1 MRRSGRSSPDQ
12 RLAAQAV
19 ALALDPDCGEA
30 AAVEA
35 LTDAAGGNRQ
45 VLRRALARIR
55 AGESLRPS
63 RPARQAAVI
72 LRQVLDDLEVR
83 GDRRRHDAP
92 APPSPAG
99 NAS

>member
-1 MRRSGRSSPDQ
+1 MRGRRRSSPDQ

-19 ALALDPDCGEA
+19 VLALDPDYGEA

-63 RPARQAAVI
+63 RAARQAAVI

-83 GDRRRHDAP
+83 GDRRRQEAP
-92 APPSPAG
+92 VPPGAAG
-99 NAS
+99 NAP